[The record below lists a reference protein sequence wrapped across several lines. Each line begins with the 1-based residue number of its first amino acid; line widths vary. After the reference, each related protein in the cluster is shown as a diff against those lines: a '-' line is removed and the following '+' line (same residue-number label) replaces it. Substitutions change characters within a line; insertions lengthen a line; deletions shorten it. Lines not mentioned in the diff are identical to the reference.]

1 MSRAQ
6 AFFDK
11 AEAQAL
17 ARGST
22 AITDRLEHLEH
33 VMASLADHPVV
44 GEAVAEAKAVAAEK
58 AEAKAVA
65 AEAQRKAAE
74 DAAKAEQIA
83 ALKAQL
89 AQLGVEGF
97 SPEAVAASL
106 APQGDST

>member
-1 MSRAQ
+1 MSKAHADRALMHT
-6 AFFDK
+6 
-11 AEAQAL
+11 QAL

-33 VMASLADHPVV
+33 VMASLADHPLV
-44 GEAVAEAKAVAAEK
+44 GEAVAEAKAAAAEK

-74 DAAKAEQIA
+74 DVAKAEQIA